1 MSDNGVAMF
10 FIVMCI
16 SKITRA
22 LLNKK
27 VKKTQVFDL
36 QISLKEFI
44 DLSDV

>member
-27 VKKTQVFDL
+27 IKKSQVSDL
-36 QISLKEFI
+36 QASLEEFI
-44 DLSDV
+44 DLFDV

>member
-22 LLNKK
+22 LPNKK
-27 VKKTQVFDL
+27 FKKSQV
-36 QISLKEFI
+36 
-44 DLSDV
+44 SD